1 MLFAVKDKSPKI
13 TNVQRNENSL
23 FLYSEAGV
31 HRLCPMNNCTVR
43 VSFTPKS
50 EFADKTNPAIVMKT
64 ACGDWDHSCED
75 NVITLTMPELTVK
88 VDAITSSISYYDK
101 NGKLLLKERSKH
113 PKIIEEFTTYKLSE
127 KTAEI
132 DEIST
137 ADGKKK
143 VVRSAEMIPN
153 GQSYRSWVHFEW
165 SEGEDLYGL
174 GQYEEGFG
182 SLRGQT
188 VFAHQGNRKIAVPVI
203 VSTLGYGILMDSYSP
218 MIFSDTP
225 YGSYIYS
232 EAVSEIDYYF
242 MYGTDMAGVTKQ
254 YRKLTGK
261 AVMLPK
267 WAFGYIQSKERYETQ
282 EQILFAAQECRKRGI
297 GLDCIVLDWMSWEGA
312 KWGQK
317 SFDRSRFPDPDG
329 MTKTLHDEN
338 VKFMISIWP
347 SVSESTENRKEF
359 DKKEGL
365 MLPAC
370 DFYNAF
376 SDEARALYWKQANEG
391 LFCHGIDA
399 WWCDNCEPFCPEW
412 ETNVKPEPGDLMRR
426 YFAQSSRHMPAEL
439 TNAYGLYH
447 SMGVYEGQRS
457 VTDEKRVVNLTRSG
471 YTGQQRYGNILWSGD
486 IAATWDTLH
495 RQIAAGLGFC
505 AGGIPYWTM
514 DIGAFFVKDGLQ
526 WYWKGDYDNTVNDPE
541 YRELFLRWY
550 QWGSMLPVFRGHG
563 TDCDRELWHFGDEG
577 DEIYD
582 ALVKANNARY
592 ELMPYIY
599 SLAGRVWLDD
609 ESMMR
614 YLAFDYPE
622 DKIACQIKDQYM
634 FGDSIMVCP
643 VYEKQSATGGLRKI
657 YLPEGIWYDMATNIR
672 YEGGRWIEKVVPLDE
687 IPLFVKAGGIVPK
700 TRFALSTSELSDDLD
715 IYVYAGANGSFKMYD
730 DAGDG
735 YAYERGE
742 YETCLLE
749 WDDEAKKLSF
759 SNGKMLEEKNVTVH
773 VITHKL
779 GE

>member
-1 MLFAVKDKSPKI
+1 MLFAVKDRSPKI
-13 TNVQRNENSL
+13 TSHERL
-23 FLYSEAGV
+23 DGCLYLRSEAGLN
-31 HRLCPMNNCTVR
+31 RLMPMNDSTIR
-43 VSFTPKS
+43 ISFAPKGEFKEKINPGIALKKPS
-50 EFADKTNPAIVMKT
+50 ENWEYT
-64 ACGDWDHSCED
+64 CEGD
-75 NVITLTMPELTVK
+75 VITLTMPELIVK
-88 VDAITSSISYYDK
+88 VNAITSAVSYYDK
-101 NGKLLLKERSKH
+101 NGKTLLKERSKH
-113 PKIIEEFTTYKLSE
+113 PKITEEFTTYKLSE

-143 VVRSAEMIPN
+143 VVRSAEMTPN
-153 GQSYRSWVHFEW
+153 GQSYHSWVHFEW

-188 VFAHQGNRKIAVPVI
+188 VFVHQGNRKIAVPVI
-203 VSTLGYGILMDSYSP
+203 VSTLGYGLLMDSYSP
-218 MIFSDTP
+218 MVFSDTP

-242 MYGTDMAGVTKQ
+242 MNGGDMAGVTKQ

-282 EQILFAAQECRKRGI
+282 EQILFAASECRKRGI

-312 KWGQK
+312 QWGQK
-317 SFDRSRFPDPDG
+317 TFDKSRFPDPDG

-347 SVSESTENRKEF
+347 SVNEITANRKEF
-359 DKKEGL
+359 NEKEGL

-412 ETNVKPEPGDLMRR
+412 ETNIKPEPSDLMRR
-426 YFAQSSRHMPAEL
+426 YYAQSSRHMPAEL
-439 TNAYGLYH
+439 TNAYALYH
-447 SMGVYEGQRS
+447 NRGIYEGQRS

-471 YTGQQRYGNILWSGD
+471 YLGQQRYGNILWSGD

-495 RQIAAGLGFC
+495 HQIAAGLGFS
-505 AGGIPYWTM
+505 ASGLPYWTM
-514 DIGAFFVKDGLQ
+514 DIGAFFIKDGLP

-563 TDCDRELWHFGDEG
+563 TDCDRELWHFGDKG

-643 VYEKQSATGGLRKI
+643 VYEKTSVSGGIRKI
-657 YLPEGIWYDMATNIR
+657 YLPEGVWYDMATNER
-672 YEGGRWIEKVVPLDE
+672 YEGGRWIEKSVPLDE

-700 TRFALSTSELSDDLD
+700 TKFALSTSELSNDLD
-715 IYVYAGANGSFKMYD
+715 IYVYAGASGNFKMYD

-735 YAYERGE
+735 YAYENGE
-742 YETCLLE
+742 YETCLIE
-749 WDDEAKKLSF
+749 WDDDKQMLNV
-759 SNGKMLEEKNVTVH
+759 SNEKMLESKNVSVH
-773 VITHKL
+773 IIK
-779 GE
+779 